1 MPRFRFIGAVL
12 MKGVG
17 TNEKR
22 LVLTDF
28 VIFSADGKPALAG
41 QNKVKQVVIPY
52 RGAVIMP
59 GGALLKPC
67 VANLYIATDAF
78 TVKE

>member
-1 MPRFRFIGAVL
+1 
-12 MKGVG
+12 MKGIG
-17 TNEKR
+17 TDEKR
-22 LVLTDF
+22 LVFTDF
-28 VIFSADGKPALAG
+28 VIFPAYGKSALAG
-41 QNKVKQVVIPY
+41 QNEVKQIIIPY

>member
-1 MPRFRFIGAVL
+1 MNKAIIGRKL
-12 MKGVG
+12 GM
-17 TNEKR
+17 TQ
-22 LVLTDF
+22 
-28 VIFSADGKPALAG
+28 IFSADGKPALAG